1 MNLLHSIAIVAAS
14 LGLAGQLGDAVTSYM
29 CFSKGATEA
38 NTFLGMNHWPHAALY
53 IFKFLV
59 GAVPLALV
67 LSGNGYAAD
76 AGLAAGIAACIVGV
90 EQTKSNL
97 AMYKG
102 LK

>member
-14 LGLAGQLGDAVTSYM
+14 LGLAGQLGDGITSYM
-29 CFSKGATEA
+29 CFSKGATEG
-38 NTFLGMNHWPHAALY
+38 NTFLGMNRWPHWALY
-53 IFKFLV
+53 VFKFLV
-59 GAVPLALV
+59 GAVPLAFV

-76 AGLAAGIAACIVGV
+76 FGLAVGISAFIVGF
-90 EQTKSNL
+90 EQTHANL